1 MESIFVILGTLIG
14 AGFASGKEI
23 YIFFYK
29 YGNVGIAGIILS
41 SIVIEV
47 IIYKSLIISN
57 ENKIENYSQ
66 FLDIVFN
73 YPITRKV
80 FYYLIN
86 AFTLITFFIM
96 VAGFGAYFQEELKIS
111 NIIGSSILALICYFI
126 FSKGIN
132 GVLKVNSII
141 VPILILVILILG
153 FINIKEGNFEI
164 NTNQESPLWIISSL
178 EYSGYNTILLIPVI
192 LALNTYLREKEIGN
206 KKNLLISIIVTNIII
221 ILSIIVYL
229 ILMKAV
235 NNLNQMEMPVALV
248 VSNMGTFFKMIYGVL
263 ILLSILTTSISLGES
278 YLKNTK
284 INYKWNSIF
293 ICILS
298 VIVSNIGFSNLIN
311 IAYPTFGILGAIQ
324 IFKILGEKSKKI

>member
-41 SIVIEV
+41 SIVIGV